1 MIDTSRRSIE
11 VGLTT
16 KAAAP
21 ARMAEM
27 AASIEPCAVWTM
39 MGGVPGLEA
48 SRPKTSVPF
57 MPGMTRSSKTRATPP
72 RSGPSRILQG
82 LLAAL
87 GGPGLVA
94 ETLDCFFEDATLGR
108 IVVDDQD
115 EFGHVAGTRLNT
127 TCY

>member
-1 MIDTSRRSIE
+1 MRRLHYDGRRALLRRE
-11 VGLTT
+11 AFQHLH
-16 KAAAP
+16 
-21 ARMAEM
+21 
-27 AASIEPCAVWTM
+27 AVDAGHDVVEQDERDGATIRA
-39 MGGVPGLEA
+39 LED
-48 SRPKTSVPF
+48 
-57 MPGMTRSSKTRATPP
+57 
-72 RSGPSRILQG
+72 LQG